1 MAEPH
6 SRTVAALF
14 PGQGAFDGEALL
26 AAAAGYPEIGAV
38 FAEIDEVTA
47 PLTGRKLSDVVL
59 GGGPVTLAALLED
72 EPWVSQLAI
81 YGVDVAVHRV
91 LSSAGLRADV
101 LVGHSLG
108 EIAALSCAGVYT
120 VADGARV
127 IWHRVAAIGS
137 VDQRGGYMAALSTDP
152 VRAGHLVALVGDES
166 LAVAVEN
173 HRGQTVVSGSGAAM
187 DLMRQVAGVLKIP
200 AVRLDSPAPYHCP
213 LLAPAVGRFA
223 EAVRAIPAAPG
234 HTQVYSPILGR
245 SYTADD
251 DLGQALAS
259 HLVRPVRFG
268 AAVRALYQQGARVF
282 VESGALGTLGKL
294 VTRVLDEADSGA
306 GAKVIPGLTGGDDPV
321 SPALQSLRE
330 AGVLVPDPA
339 VIAALFP
346 GTAPDDG
353 LASFWADRGPIII
366 DMLRREYAAYRE
378 GRAPAGPSVGEP
390 SHPPNPATQ
399 DSPPSPLAPSA
410 PQSRIGS
417 SGSLAEELRSLYA
430 DALEYP
436 EEVFTDDVL
445 LEADLGIDSVKQVEL
460 FSQVSERYGLPPR
473 PEGFRLSDYSTMGK
487 VIEYVQTMIH
497 KTHGHQGT

>member
-26 AAAAGYPEIGAV
+26 AAAAGHPEIGAV

-59 GGGPVTLAALLED
+59 GGGPVTIAALLED

-81 YGVDVAVHRV
+81 YAVDVAVHRV

-108 EIAALSCAGVYT
+108 EIAALTCAGVYT

-127 IWHRVAAIGS
+127 IGHRVAAIGS
-137 VDQRGGYMAALSTDP
+137 VDHRGGYMAALSTDP
-152 VRAGHLVALVGDES
+152 PRAGHLVALVGDES

-187 DLMRQVAGVLKIP
+187 DLVRQVAGVLQIP
-200 AVRLDSPAPYHCP
+200 LARLDSPVPYHCP
-213 LLAPAVGRFA
+213 LLAPAVDRFA
-223 EAVRAIPAAPG
+223 NAVRAIPAGSG
-234 HTQVYSPILGR
+234 HTEVYSPILGR
-245 SYTADD
+245 CYTSDD
-251 DLGQALAS
+251 DLGQSLAL

-268 AAVRALYQQGARVF
+268 AAIGALYQQGVRVF

-294 VTRVLDEADSGA
+294 VTRVLDEAA
-306 GAKVIPGLTGGDDPV
+306 GGDAVVVPGLTDADDPV
-321 SPALQSLRE
+321 GPALKTLRA
-330 AGVLVPDPA
+330 AGVLIPDPA
-339 VIAALFP
+339 VLAALFP
-346 GTAPDDG
+346 EPTSRDDLTA
-353 LASFWADRGPIII
+353 FWAERGPVII
-366 DMLRREYAAYRE
+366 DLLRREYAAYRE
-378 GRAPAGPSVGEP
+378 EHVSPNVGEP
-390 SHPPNPATQ
+390 SHTPTPAT
-399 DSPPSPLAPSA
+399 PVPVTSPLEPPA
-410 PQSRIGS
+410 PQGRPQS
-417 SGSLAEELRSLYA
+417 SASLAEELRRLYA

-473 PEGFRLSDYSTMGK
+473 PDGFRLSDYSTMGK
-487 VIEYVQTMIH
+487 VVDYVQSMIH
-497 KTHGHQGT
+497 KTYGHQGT

>member
-14 PGQGAFDGEALL
+14 PGQGAFNGEALL
-26 AAAAGYPEIGAV
+26 AAAACHPEIGAA

-59 GGGPVTLAALLED
+59 GGDPVTITALLDD

-91 LSSAGLRADV
+91 LSAAGFRADV
-101 LVGHSLG
+101 LIGHSLG
-108 EIAALSCAGVYT
+108 EIAALTCAGVYT
-120 VADGARV
+120 VGDGARV

-137 VDQRGGYMAALSTDP
+137 VDQRGGYMAALSTDA

-187 DLMRQVAGVLKIP
+187 DLMRQVAGVLRISV
-200 AVRLDSPAPYHCP
+200 ARLESPVPYHCP
-213 LLAPAVGRFA
+213 LLAPAVDRFA
-223 EAVRAIPAAPG
+223 AAVRAIPAEPG

-245 SYTADD
+245 HYTADD
-251 DLGQALAS
+251 DLGQSLAG

-268 AAVRALYQQGARVF
+268 AAVRTLYQQGVRVF

-294 VTRVLDEADSGA
+294 VTRVLDEADGGSDSVA
-306 GAKVIPGLTGGDDPV
+306 IAGLTDADDPV
-321 SPALQSLRE
+321 GPALQALRA
-330 AGVLVPDPA
+330 AGVLMPEPA
-339 VIAALFP
+339 VLAALLP
-346 GTAPDDG
+346 EAVSGNG
-353 LASFWADRGPIII
+353 LASFWADRGPVII
-366 DMLRREYAAYRE
+366 DLLRREYAAYRD
-378 GRAPAGPSVGEP
+378 GHASPGSGVGEP
-390 SHPPNPATQ
+390 SPTPT
-399 DSPPSPLAPSA
+399 PSA
-410 PQSRIGS
+410 AQGRGAS
-417 SGSLAEELRSLYA
+417 SGSLAEELRRLYA

-473 PEGFRLSDYSTMGK
+473 PEGFRLSDYHTMGR
-487 VIEYVQTMIH
+487 VIDYVQSMIDKAYSH
-497 KTHGHQGT
+497 

>member
-1 MAEPH
+1 MAKPH

-14 PGQGAFDGEALL
+14 PGQGAFDGEVLL
-26 AAAAGYPEIGAV
+26 AAAAGHPEIGAV

-59 GGGPVTLAALLED
+59 GGRPVTIAALLED

-120 VADGARV
+120 VGDGARV

-152 VRAGHLVALVGDES
+152 GRVGHLVSLVGDES

-187 DLMRQVAGVLKIP
+187 DLVRQVAGVVKISM
-200 AVRLDSPAPYHCP
+200 ARLDSRVPYHCP
-213 LLAPAVGRFA
+213 LLAPAVDRFA
-223 EAVRAIPAAPG
+223 DAVRAVPTAPG
-234 HTQVYSPILGR
+234 HTQVYSPILER

-268 AAVRALYQQGARVF
+268 AAVRALYQQGVRVF

-294 VTRVLDEADSGA
+294 VTRVLDEADGGA
-306 GAKVIPGLTGGDDPV
+306 DAMVVPGLTDGDDPV
-321 SPALQSLRE
+321 SPALRTLRS

-339 VIAALFP
+339 VLAALFP
-346 GTAPDDG
+346 GTAPGDG
-353 LASFWADRGPIII
+353 LAAFWADRGPIII

-378 GRAPAGPSVGEP
+378 GRTPADPGVGEP
-390 SHPPNPATQ
+390 SPAPTAPAPT
-399 DSPPSPLAPSA
+399 SSPSPVASAA
-410 PQSRIGS
+410 PQSRNGL

-487 VIEYVQTMIH
+487 VIEYVRTMID
-497 KTHGHQGT
+497 KTHGHQST

>member
-6 SRTVAALF
+6 SRPVAALF

-26 AAAAGYPEIGAV
+26 AAAARHPEIYAV
-38 FAEIDEVTA
+38 FAEIDEVAA
-47 PLTGRKLSDVVL
+47 PLTGRKLSDVVF
-59 GGGPVTLAALLED
+59 GGGPVTIAALLED

-91 LSSAGLRADV
+91 LSAAGLRADV

-108 EIAALSCAGVYT
+108 EIAALCCAGVYT

-152 VRAGHLVALVGDES
+152 ARAGHLVALAGDES

-187 DLMRQVAGVLKIP
+187 DLVREVAGVLKISV
-200 AVRLDSPAPYHCP
+200 ARLDSPVPYHCP
-213 LLAPAVGRFA
+213 LLAPAVDRFA
-223 EAVRAIPAAPG
+223 DAVRAIPATPG

-245 SYTADD
+245 RYTADD
-251 DLGQALAS
+251 DLGQSLAL
-259 HLVRPVRFG
+259 HLVRPVRF
-268 AAVRALYQQGARVF
+268 ATAVRTLHQQGVRVF

-294 VTRVLDEADSGA
+294 VTRVLDEADGGA
-306 GAKVIPGLTGGDDPV
+306 DAVVVPGLTAADNPV
-321 SPALQSLRE
+321 GPALQALRA
-330 AGVLVPDPA
+330 AGVLTPDPA
-339 VIAALFP
+339 VLAELFP
-346 GTAPDDG
+346 ETVSGED
-353 LASFWADRGPIII
+353 LASFWADRGSIVI

-378 GRAPAGPSVGEP
+378 GHTPAGSGVGEP
-390 SHPPNPATQ
+390 SHTPA
-399 DSPPSPLAPSA
+399 PSTPPSA
-410 PQSRIGS
+410 PQGRTGS
-417 SGSLAEELRSLYA
+417 SESLAEELRRLYA

-487 VIEYVQTMIH
+487 VIDYVQGMIH

>member
-6 SRTVAALF
+6 SRAVAALF

-26 AAAAGYPEIGAV
+26 AAAAHHPEIGAV

-59 GGGPVTLAALLED
+59 GGPVTIATLLED

-91 LSSAGLRADV
+91 LSAAGLRADV
-101 LVGHSLG
+101 MVGHSLG
-108 EIAALSCAGVYT
+108 EIAALSCAGVFT

-152 VRAGHLVALVGDES
+152 VRAGHLVALIGDES

-187 DLMRQVAGVLKIP
+187 DLVCEVARGLKISV
-200 AVRLDSPAPYHCP
+200 ARLDSPVPYHCP
-213 LLAPAVGRFA
+213 LLAPAVDRFA
-223 EAVRAIPAAPG
+223 DAVRAISASPG

-245 SYTADD
+245 CYTAED
-251 DLGQALAS
+251 DLGQSLAL
-259 HLVRPVRFG
+259 HLVRPVRF
-268 AAVRALYQQGARVF
+268 AASVRALYQQGVRVF
-282 VESGALGTLGKL
+282 VESGALGALGKL
-294 VTRVLDEADSGA
+294 VTRVLDEADSDA
-306 GAKVIPGLTGGDDPV
+306 DAVVVPGLTVADNPV
-321 SPALQSLRE
+321 GPALRALRA
-330 AGVLVPDPA
+330 AGVLIPDSA
-339 VIAALFP
+339 VLAALFP
-346 GTAPDDG
+346 QTASSDG
-353 LASFWADRGPIII
+353 FASFWADRGPVIV
-366 DMLRREYAAYRE
+366 DMLRREYTAYLE
-378 GRAPAGPSVGEP
+378 GHAPAGAIVGEP
-390 SHPPNPATQ
+390 SRTPTPSA
-399 DSPPSPLAPSA
+399 SPTSAMSPLEPSA
-410 PQSRIGS
+410 PQGWTGS
-417 SGSLAEELRSLYA
+417 SESLAGELRGLYA

-487 VIEYVQTMIH
+487 VIDYVQSMIH